1 MNRVQIRLP
10 GFDGYAIKYLRRK
23 GIDIYNIDYKESGNI
38 YTIPLSELENIDIA
52 SLEIVSYKGIKNVLL
67 KIKIH
72 KYFILSVF
80 FSIILMFVIST
91 FVVEI
96 EVIHS
101 DKDIRVLLEEELYD
115 RGVRPF
121 TPKKN
126 YSELQKIKNDIK
138 NTFKNDI
145 EWLEIIDDGM
155 RYIVRVEERIITKE
169 EQKPP
174 FCHVV
179 STKDSIVL
187 SSSPKK
193 GQVVVS
199 LNDFVRAGDI
209 LISGAVKFNDE
220 TKSYVCAEGEV
231 YGNTWYRV
239 NLSIPLVH
247 MERVYTSN
255 KKSNIG
261 FEIGSTYNRIF
272 KIHYEN
278 YDITKKRLFGFGKF
292 AIYKERVNEYRE
304 VEKVYDKEEAVVE
317 AMERGKK
324 NLEIKLGD
332 KATILS
338 EKVLQTNEYDSIMNV
353 EIFYSV
359 KEIIGNQIEA
369 EIEKIEENNKEE

>member
-10 GFDGYAIKYLRRK
+10 GFDSYAIKYLRRK
-23 GIDIYNIDYKESGNI
+23 GIDIYNIDYNESSNI
-38 YTIPLSELENIDIA
+38 YTIPLSELENIDVA
-52 SLEIVSYKGIKNVLL
+52 SLEIVSYRGIKNLLL

-80 FSIILMFVIST
+80 LSIILMFIISM
-91 FVVEI
+91 FVVEV

-101 DKDIRVLLEEELYD
+101 DKDIRALLEEELYD

-121 TPKKN
+121 TPKKT
-126 YSELQKIKNDIK
+126 YSELQKIKEDIK
-138 NTFKNDI
+138 SAYKNDI

-155 RYIVRVEERIITKE
+155 RYTVRVEERIITKE

-193 GQVVVS
+193 GQVVVAP
-199 LNDFVRAGDI
+199 NDFVRTGDI
-209 LISGAVKFNDE
+209 LISGAIKFNDE

-247 MERVYTSN
+247 TEKVYTSN

-272 KIHYEN
+272 KIHFDN
-278 YDITKKRLFGFGKF
+278 YDVSKKRLFGFGKF
-292 AIYKERVNEYRE
+292 AIYKEKVTEYE
-304 VEKVYDKEEAVVE
+304 ELEKVYDKEEAVKE
-317 AMERGKK
+317 AIAAGKK
-324 NLEIKLGD
+324 NLEIKLSD

-369 EIEKIEENNKEE
+369 EMEKIEENEKEE